1 MEFILIIS
9 GLVILVF
16 GGDYL
21 VKGASGIAFRLQ
33 VPPMLVGMTVVA
45 LGTSSPEMVVTVQA
59 ALAGKPDIAIG
70 NVIGSN
76 IANVALILGITVIIF
91 PIAIKRDSLRYD
103 WVVMILASVLFYAFA
118 LNGVISRLDGII
130 FLTLLVSF
138 ISYSFYRVRKKRL
151 KAEAN
156 SITSETSND
165 EKSKSKSYWV
175 FILYIILGTAGLIFG
190 AKWFLEGAETVARD
204 FGISDRVIAISLVAF
219 GTSVPELAA
228 SVIAAFKKEQDISLG
243 NIIGSNLFNILAIL
257 GVTSLI
263 QPIQVAQ
270 EIMDN
275 DIFWMLGTSFLI
287 LPLSIVGFKMGRWQG
302 FVLLASY
309 ITFMYLLLSGPIL

>member
-1 MEFILIIS
+1 MEFILIIA

-21 VKGASGIAFRLQ
+21 VKGASGIAFRLN
-33 VPPMLVGMTVVA
+33 VPPMLVGMTIVA

-59 ALAGKPDIAIG
+59 AIAGKPDIAIG

-91 PIAIKRDSLRYD
+91 PIAIKRDSLSYD
-103 WVVMILASVLFYAFA
+103 WVAMMLASVLFYVLA
-118 LNGVISRLDGII
+118 LNGVISRVDGII
-130 FLTLLVSF
+130 FIILLVAF
-138 ISYSFYRVRKKRL
+138 ISYSFYRVRRKRL
-151 KAEAN
+151 KLDSPN
-156 SITSETSND
+156 SEIPISEKQ
-165 EKSKSKSYWV
+165 KSKRYWIY
-175 FILYIILGTAGLIFG
+175 ILYIILGTIGLVFG
-190 AKWFLEGAETVARD
+190 AKWFLEGAESVARD

-263 QPIQVAQ
+263 QPIQVAP
-270 EIMDN
+270 EIMNN
-275 DIFWMLGTSFLI
+275 DIFWMLGTSLLI

-302 FVLLASY
+302 FVLVATY
-309 ITFMYLLLSGPIL
+309 ITFMYLLLF

>member
-1 MEFILIIS
+1 MEFLLIIA

-76 IANVALILGITVIIF
+76 IANVALILGVTVIIF

-103 WVVMILASVLFYAFA
+103 WVVMMLASILFYVLA
-118 LNGVISRLDGII
+118 LNGVISRIDGLI
-130 FLTLLVSF
+130 FLALLVSF
-138 ISYSFYRVRKKRL
+138 IAYSFYRVRKKRL
-151 KAEAN
+151 KAEADAKA
-156 SITSETSND
+156 ND
-165 EKSKSKSYWV
+165 IPVVEKPKSKSYFV
-175 FILYIILGTAGLIFG
+175 FIAYIVLGIVGLIFG
-190 AKWFLEGAETVARD
+190 AKWFLEGAETVARN
-204 FGISDRVIAISLVAF
+204 FGVSDRIIAISLVAF

-270 EIMDN
+270 EIMDD
-275 DIFWMLGTSFLI
+275 DIFWMIGSSFLI
-287 LPLSIVGFKMGRWQG
+287 LPLSIFGFRMGRWQG
-302 FVLLASY
+302 FVLLAVY
-309 ITFMYLLLSGPIL
+309 ITFMYQLLSQ